1 MSSCA
6 LHIKRTNATQA
17 TNDIIVHGI
26 ATSYTSP
33 NTVAPADANWTEY
46 NINSTN
52 MKIAYSVQQAISA
65 ADDWKEIALGD
76 LCENLM
82 NSTIKGLF
90 LTMANKCNV
99 LNCVEYIG
107 FHGVTATTS
116 ADRPYIIW

>member
-33 NTVAPADANWTEY
+33 NNVAPADAYWEEY

-99 LNCVEYIG
+99 
-107 FHGVTATTS
+107 
-116 ADRPYIIW
+116 